1 MKAVILA
8 AGYGTRLQRDV
19 AADSSGRFAHLA
31 GTAKPLLPVG
41 RCALLSHWVRALTA
55 AGCVDCIHV
64 VTNAVYHAA
73 FEKWASHFTN
83 VKILSDQTT
92 SNEGRLGAVA
102 CLQLAVKHFSIED
115 HVLVIGGDTLF
126 KEDFSLRKVQERFS
140 ELQAESKDSCLLLSY
155 QCREDETS
163 KYGILEVDRD
173 LHVLCMK
180 EKPLP
185 VETESRRAVGSPYTL
200 YRSPD
205 GENTYFRS
213 LNKGESPL
221 TIVPVSMCFQRKA
234 FLCWRPS
241 WKKRRRLPLN
251 RKTPQETL
259 CPGSFPG
266 SPSTF
271 MRFLGVLMLET
282 YHPIL
287 NVTCTSEKHFKMW
300 SLTWCRR
307 TRDELSTTFIFQ
319 KWSKTST
326 KSINIQ
332 SFVCHTKFTGIVTVN
347 KSSNIKCMSLP
358 K

>member
-115 HVLVIGGDTLF
+115 HVLVIGG
-126 KEDFSLRKVQERFS
+126 
-140 ELQAESKDSCLLLSY
+140 
-155 QCREDETS
+155 
-163 KYGILEVDRD
+163 
-173 LHVLCMK
+173 
-180 EKPLP
+180 
-185 VETESRRAVGSPYTL
+185 
-200 YRSPD
+200 
-205 GENTYFRS
+205 
-213 LNKGESPL
+213 
-221 TIVPVSMCFQRKA
+221 VPVSMCFQRKA